1 MAQLMAIKVLATC
14 RSDVECGES
23 EVAKFDPARLRG
35 LSSSAQDAQEA
46 MRSELSVRRD
56 EFVEGKKAC
65 LKGSWSVCDGTEIS
79 VGTYAGGH
87 AKATSGT
94 AQ

>member
-14 RSDVECGES
+14 RSDVEYGES

-46 MRSELSVRRD
+46 MRSELS
-56 EFVEGKKAC
+56 FVEGKKAC